1 MTTSEK
7 IKKLE
12 HYILTHQGAHYRL
25 AFSYVKNEQNALDI
39 VQDAIVKA
47 LKSINRLQEI
57 DYLHTWF
64 YRILMN
70 TAIDFIRKHKKITLV
85 EDFPLAQDKPVNAD
99 LHMDLFKALETLTI
113 EQKTLIVLRFFE
125 DMKIQDIARVLDENI
140 NTVKARLYTT
150 LKKLRIE
157 LEEYDDELK

>member
-12 HYILTHQGAHYRL
+12 HYILTYQGAHYRL

-85 EDFPLAQDKPVNAD
+85 EDFPLEQDEPVNAD